1 MEWIVLLPPVIAIS
15 LALWSRRVYLSLL
28 AGLWVGAIV
37 LAGGNP
43 VRGLGELVE
52 QLVAVFEDPGNTRI
66 IFFCLLVGGLIAL
79 MQASGGVHGFVEWA
93 QRRGWGTSR
102 KGAEFLA
109 WSVGMVVFV
118 ESNITS
124 LTVGAISRPLFDKL
138 KLPREKLAYYCDA
151 TSAPVCMS
159 IPLNGWG
166 AYLLGLLAAQG
177 MSSGAVSLLAQSLL
191 FNFYSIGAIV
201 FALVLALTGWGFGS
215 MKRAEMRAAQTGA
228 LTRPGSKPLIADEL
242 AGIEPVPHAP
252 RHVRDLMIPLGV
264 MVGMIF
270 IGLYV
275 TGSGNIME
283 GSGSTAVLWAVGS
296 AVAVAMILYALPRR
310 GRRVLTIGDSMDQV
324 LKGSSGLVGVSF
336 LVVLAF
342 ALGRVAREMEM
353 GAYVVGLLDAGG
365 PVWWMPAAVFLI
377 GGFVSFALGSSWTG
391 FALLLP
397 IALPLAEGA
406 GVPAPLML
414 GAVLSGGVF
423 GDHASP
429 LSDTSIISS
438 MSAAC
443 DHVDHVNSQMPYVL
457 TVAGGALL
465 AYAVAGLSM

>member
-28 AGLWVGAIV
+28 AGLWIGTII
-37 LAGGNP
+37 LAGWDP

-102 KGAEFLA
+102 RGAELLA
-109 WSVGMVVFV
+109 WAVGMVVFV

-177 MSSGAVSLLAQSLL
+177 ISEGAVSLLAQSLL

-242 AGIEPVPHAP
+242 AGIEPAPHAP
-252 RHVRDLMIPLGV
+252 RHIRDLMIPLGV
-264 MVGMIF
+264 MVAMIF
-270 IGLYV
+270 VGLYV
-275 TGSGNIME
+275 TGDGNIME
-283 GSGSTAVLWAVGS
+283 GSGSKAVLWAVGS
-296 AVAVAMILYALPRR
+296 AVIVAIILYVAPR
-310 GRRVLTIGDSMDQV
+310 
-324 LKGSSGLVGVSF
+324 
-336 LVVLAF
+336 A
-342 ALGRVAREMEM
+342 AAR
-353 GAYVVGLLDAGG
+353 
-365 PVWWMPAAVFLI
+365 F
-377 GGFVSFALGSSWTG
+377 
-391 FALLLP
+391 
-397 IALPLAEGA
+397 
-406 GVPAPLML
+406 
-414 GAVLSGGVF
+414 
-423 GDHASP
+423 
-429 LSDTSIISS
+429 
-438 MSAAC
+438 
-443 DHVDHVNSQMPYVL
+443 
-457 TVAGGALL
+457 
-465 AYAVAGLSM
+465 